1 MNEQKELTEVLD
13 HDFSLSIKGNIS
25 FEELKLLLAER
36 INYLINNN
44 FQELIRLLYRIDIDE
59 HRLKYMLE
67 ESEVNAGTLIAD
79 LIIERQLQKIAS
91 RKKYKTNDNESN
103 EEKW

>member
-13 HDFSLSIKGNIS
+13 HEFSLSIVGNIS
-25 FEELKLLLAER
+25 VEELKLLLAER

-67 ESEVNAGTLIAD
+67 EPEVNAGTLIAD
-79 LIIERQLQKIAS
+79 LIIERQMQKIAS

>member
-13 HDFSLSIKGNIS
+13 QEFSLSIVGNIS

-67 ESEVNAGTLIAD
+67 ESKVNAGTLISD
-79 LIIERQLQKIAS
+79 LIIERQLQKIAT
-91 RKKYKTNDNESN
+91 RKKYKANNNESN